1 MSMAT
6 RLESLLSFLEK
17 DPEDSFTRYAVA
29 LELISKGDNSEGE
42 RYLRET
48 IKRDAAYIPA
58 YHQLGQLLGK
68 FGTLDD
74 AVAAYQAGIKAAAAQ
89 GEHHAR
95 SEMEQELEELQ
106 DEN

>member
-6 RLESLLSFLEK
+6 RLESLLAFLEK

-29 LELISKGDNSEGE
+29 LEFIASGDDSEGE
-42 RYLRET
+42 RYLRGT
-48 IKRDAAYIPA
+48 IDRDAAYIPA
-58 YHQLGQLLGK
+58 YHQLGQLYGRLGK
-68 FGTLDD
+68 LED
-74 AVAAYQAGIKAAAAQ
+74 AVRSYQAGIKAAADQ

-106 DEN
+106 DES